1 MQFDCARRNFIFVQR
16 GIPGGGVDLEEEI
29 LLVAIPVSPT
39 LDDLDGVVD
48 AFRPS
53 RSRGESIFPQAPGQ

>member
-1 MQFDCARRNFIFVQR
+1 M
-16 GIPGGGVDLEEEI
+16 DLEEEI

-53 RSRGESIFPQAPGQ
+53 RSRGESIFPQAPVQ